1 MSEAAEA
8 APQEVAVPAKGS
20 VKVKALPKPDKEAF
34 DSQLAALQATQER
47 HVARLAV
54 LDAQIKER
62 NAARK
67 AGAGDKAGPR
77 QQLQE
82 LSAAFKARV
91 VRAELLAPDLVVCAR
106 RLASRGR
113 TAWSS
118 EALSLPRELLTDSSA
133 YTAHCVPLLPL
144 PAASRRRRAPC
155 ARR

>member
-8 APQEVAVPAKGS
+8 SPPEVAAPEMKGS
-20 VKVKALPKPDKEAF
+20 QGLRVKALPKPDKAAH
-34 DSQLAALQATQER
+34 DAAVAALQATQER

-67 AGAGDKAGPR
+67 AGAGEKAGPR

-91 VRAELLAPDLVVCAR
+91 VRASLLAPSRAACAR
-106 RLASRGR
+106 RTAPCVAHSTASRPR
-113 TAWSS
+113 
-118 EALSLPRELLTDSSA
+118 LPRGV
-133 YTAHCVPLLPL
+133 H
-144 PAASRRRRAPC
+144 
-155 ARR
+155 